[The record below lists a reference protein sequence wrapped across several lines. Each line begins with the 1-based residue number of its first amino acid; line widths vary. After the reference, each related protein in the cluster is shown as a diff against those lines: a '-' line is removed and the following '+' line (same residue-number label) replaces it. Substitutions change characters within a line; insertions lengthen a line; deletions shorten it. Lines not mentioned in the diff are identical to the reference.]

1 MNLQNPATRRAL
13 IGATFALMLLPF
25 LLLSVFAY
33 PTTDDYCFAWSFK
46 NRGFWLHQSFHY
58 LYWSGRY
65 VGNMIMVANPLA
77 FDWWGGHR
85 LTPPLLF
92 LGYAA
97 AAKFFFRELSLRQLS
112 HTTCWALSA
121 LFIFTLLVQHPY
133 IPGYFYW
140 YTDTPYTL
148 ADISSLLLLVAFVRY
163 ETRTGEAHPGAA
175 RWVNFAA
182 ICLLMLFIMG
192 CNELPLV
199 FVLLHVLALNFFSLL
214 HTRRV
219 RWDYAAMLAVGLVG
233 AGVALLAPG
242 NAVRSN
248 SGLYDAYRRNDL
260 VYTLT
265 QAPPAA
271 VSFILNYLPLV
282 LMASLVLLPVAVRLS
297 RRAVEVPML
306 NRFFGIPP
314 VYAVLIYFGSLLAA
328 FFPTYYAIGQTPPP
342 MPQCVIYFWLVLGW
356 FWLVFVGVFAWERRA
371 QRQPGRFSPLPV
383 ALPNFVV
390 AFLVAYLL
398 LSFGSSFNFR
408 SAYSDLFTG
417 RAYRFDQQMKA
428 RIALVRSLPGDTI
441 TIPPLQNVPVTIV
454 PPIPA
459 RDWVFSHPDDHNTCA
474 GDYFGKKVINIGT
487 PAR

>member
-1 MNLQNPATRRAL
+1 MNLNHPATRRAL
-13 IGATFALMLLPF
+13 LWGTFAVLLLPF

-46 NRGFWLHQSFHY
+46 NRGFWHHQSFHY

-77 FDWWGGHR
+77 FDWWGGHK

-112 HTTCWALSA
+112 HAACWALSA
-121 LFIFTLLVQHPY
+121 LFLFTLLVQHPY
-133 IPGYFYW
+133 IAGYFFW

-148 ADISSLLLLVAFVRY
+148 ADIGSLLLVVAFVRY
-163 ETRTGEAHPGAA
+163 ETSAGAA
-175 RWVNFAA
+175 RRVNFAA
-182 ICLLMLFIMG
+182 VCGLTLFIMG

-199 FVLLHVLALNFFSLL
+199 FVLLHLLALNFFTLVR
-214 HTRRV
+214 TRRV
-219 RWDYAAMLAVGLVG
+219 RWDYAAMLAVGAAG
-233 AGVALLAPG
+233 AAVALLAPG

-248 SGLYDAYRRNDL
+248 SGLYDAFRRGDL
-260 VYTLT
+260 VYTFT

-271 VSFILNYLPLV
+271 VGFLLKHLPLV
-282 LMASLVLLPVAVRLS
+282 LVASLALLPVAVRLS
-297 RRAVEVPML
+297 RRAAEVPKL
-306 NRFFGIPP
+306 NHVLGVPP
-314 VYAVLIYFGSLLAA
+314 AYALLTYVGSLLAA

-356 FWLVFVGVFAWERRA
+356 FWLVFVLVFAWERRA
-371 QRQPGRFSPLPV
+371 RSQPTRFQPLPER
-383 ALPNFVV
+383 LPNYVV
-390 AFLVAYLL
+390 AFLGLYLA

-408 SAYSDLFTG
+408 SAYSDLLTG

-441 TIPPLQNVPVTIV
+441 TIPPLRNVPVTIV

-459 RDWVFSHPDDHNTCA
+459 RDWVFSHPEDHNTCA
-474 GDYFGKKVINIGT
+474 GDYFGKKVINIGK
-487 PAR
+487 